1 MPLTLL
7 LPVLVR
13 KHFLV
18 SQNGLKSVNNAAT
31 LSKVPFF
38 SGKSIWTSL
47 EGFLP
52 AMGNAFSWG
61 PPPLSRSLLNFH
73 WHQNCLN
80 GERDDGRTKCVT
92 KATTTHLSNLFPR
105 SGDIAVVLEQKPAA
119 SLVGVR
125 SHRLNLCEL
134 FRRMLRKLA
143 GVRSSGAR

>member
-7 LPVLVR
+7 FPALVR

-18 SQNGLKSVNNAAT
+18 SQNGLKSVNNATT

-38 SGKSIWTSL
+38 GGKVF
-47 EGFLP
+47 GQV
-52 AMGNAFSWG
+52 
-61 PPPLSRSLLNFH
+61 SRASSLLSAIHSLGSAPSRGVSSTFTGTEIALMARDAMVE
-73 WHQNCLN
+73 LN
-80 GERDDGRTKCVT
+80 VM
-92 KATTTHLSNLFPR
+92 KASTPHLSDSFPR